1 MQQPGAVN
9 GIGPLVP
16 HAPAAARCR
25 HCRRQQASGE
35 SAACPPAHLVEHF
48 NSSQMMLFSSLASSP
63 SSRNAPPLPAAC
75 FSRPAADRSL
85 FKPICMH
92 AGARRRR
99 EWRRGATMRAQQASR
114 LCHNGSQPRDR
125 PSSCRQGL
133 SGDQRNAAAHNP
145 CSRQPG
151 LRPAR
156 PRLQRRCRASSG
168 RGQWC
173 WSGCGGAEAA
183 AVHR

>member
-1 MQQPGAVN
+1 MCSSEALSTGR
-9 GIGPLVP
+9 PLWCRLHWRCALLP
-16 HAPAAARCR
+16 LPPPARQRRERR
-25 HCRRQQASGE
+25 HPR
-35 SAACPPAHLVEHF
+35 AHLVAHF
-48 NSSQMMLFSSLASSP
+48 NSSQMMRFSSLASSP